1 MQNSTNPRL
10 AAALDYA
17 AAGLSII
24 PVHGL
29 REDGSCT
36 CGNPNCDSPGKHPVG
51 KWKAA
56 QQAPLSADDLRK
68 RFGDNPDF
76 NVGIVTGKVSN
87 LIAIDVDD
95 TNVAQSFA
103 ERVCQVTS
111 KMPRVSR
118 TRRGVHFLF
127 AAPNHATKNAAG
139 IEPHIDIRA
148 DGGFIV
154 APPSRHPDGEYSWKS
169 DVAFDALP
177 QAPDFVQGWTRQDRS
192 AAKSGNQKANAP
204 HQFCQNEGT
213 NQYGAKALDE
223 ECEKIRAAAIGCQ
236 EETFN
241 RSALRIGALVKGGE
255 IQSSH
260 ARNALLSAG
269 LAMANDPTR
278 PSWTAD
284 CLETKVDRA
293 FRDAVARQ
301 RNPKNVNP
309 RSEFTDIDFTLADAL
324 GHRTP
329 KFPVDA
335 LPGAWS
341 DWCVSMADQCS
352 GSVDYVGL
360 SLISLAAGL
369 IGTKRRA
376 EAWPGWAEP
385 VILWG
390 ALVGK
395 PGANKSA
402 PLSAVRK
409 PIDKIEDDLL
419 REHNAKLVKYQR
431 EMLVFQEENQRWI
444 DAVKKH
450 PDTDS
455 PKPDAPNK
463 PVQPRMIVTD
473 VTVEKL
479 AHLLSDHPGGLV
491 LVRDELA
498 GWIGNLNKYGK
509 GDGDVAFY
517 LECKDGKPYTV
528 DRVKDGADNSLRVPS
543 CALSII
549 GTIQPDRLAPLV
561 ERANDGFVPRFLFA
575 WPEPQPWA
583 GPPMRPEMSFSSLH
597 ADAFRRLFTLQRPK
611 GGGQNVALDADAVDE
626 LAAFIR
632 RNEKTTGEADG
643 IFASFLAKGRGT
655 VLRLA
660 LLIEL
665 LGWAASHDP
674 EPSAVSANSLRSA
687 VRLFDEYFAPMAL
700 KTFGEA
706 TLPQAHRGARSA
718 ARYIQN
724 NQIQQFTK
732 RHLYND
738 WQGMPMKTAADAEAV
753 LSELQRAGWA
763 KPVEAQTAGRGRPPE
778 KWIVNPAAHRNQG

>member
-10 AAALDYA
+10 ATALDYA
-17 AAGLSII
+17 AAGLSVI

-56 QQAPLSADDLRK
+56 QQAPLSADELRR

-87 LIAIDVDD
+87 LVVIDVDD

-111 KMPRVSR
+111 EMPRVSR

-127 AAPNHATKNAAG
+127 AAPNHPTKNAAG

-148 DGGFIV
+148 EGGFIV

-177 QAPDFVQGWTRQDRS
+177 QAPGFVQDWTRQDRS
-192 AAKSGNQKANAP
+192 VAKNGNQKANLP
-204 HQFCQNEGT
+204 QQFTQNEGAD
-213 NQYGAKALDE
+213 QYGAKALEE

-241 RSALRIGALVKGGE
+241 RSALKIGALVKGGE
-255 IQSSH
+255 MQSAH
-260 ARNALLSAG
+260 ARSALLSAG
-269 LAMANDPTR
+269 LDMANDPSR
-278 PSWTAD
+278 PNWTAD
-284 CLETKVDRA
+284 CLETKIDHA
-293 FRDAVARQ
+293 FRDATARQ
-301 RNPKNVNP
+301 RTPKNVNS
-309 RSEFTDIDFTLADAL
+309 RSEFADIDLTLADTL

-335 LPGAWS
+335 LPDAWQQ
-341 DWCVSMADQCS
+341 WCASTADRCG

-369 IGTKRRA
+369 IGTKRYA
-376 EAWPGWAEP
+376 QAWPGWREP

-402 PLSAVRK
+402 PLSVVRGA
-409 PIDKIEDDLL
+409 IDKIEDDLL
-419 REHNAKLVKYQR
+419 REHQAKMMKYHR

-444 DAVKKH
+444 DAVKK
-450 PDTDS
+450 D
-455 PKPDAPNK
+455 PDADFAKPEAPQK
-463 PVQPRMIVTD
+463 PVQPRAIVTD

-479 AHLLSDHPGGLV
+479 AHLLSDHPEGLV

-498 GWIGNLNKYGK
+498 GWIGNFNKYGK

-528 DRVKDGADNSLRVPS
+528 DRVKDGTDNSLRVPS

-549 GTIQPDRLAPLV
+549 GTIQPDRLAPLI

-575 WPEPQPWA
+575 WPEPQRWS
-583 GPPMRPEMSFSSLH
+583 GPPKEAAMNFSSLH
-597 ADAFRRLFTLQRPK
+597 ADAFKRLFMLTCPK
-611 GGGQNVALDADAVDE
+611 GESRNVSLDTEAKAE
-626 LAAFIR
+626 FSAFFG
-632 RNEKTTGEADG
+632 RNEDKTFKADG
-643 IFASFLAKGRGT
+643 LFASFLAKGQGT

-660 LLIEL
+660 LLLEL
-665 LGWAASHDP
+665 LGWAASRKD
-674 EPSAVSANSLRSA
+674 EPSTITAASVCAAVQ
-687 VRLFDEYFAPMAL
+687 LFEDYFTPMAL

-706 TLPQAHRGARSA
+706 NLPQAHRGARSA
-718 ARYIQN
+718 ARYIRDKQVCE
-724 NQIQQFTK
+724 FSK
-732 RHLYND
+732 RQMYND
-738 WQGMPMKTAADAEAV
+738 WQIVRTAADADAV
-753 LSELQRAGWA
+753 LVELQRAGWTM
-763 KPVEAQTAGRGRPPE
+763 PVETQTQQRGRPSE
-778 KWIVNPAAHRNQG
+778 KWIVNPAVQSNQG